1 MARRSVPAPPQDGL
15 LDLLSTAPRVE
26 TPEPIYGA
34 AEANVKWLKPPAGRH
49 LCTPCV
55 RAIHGKDDG
64 PSPQVATA
72 RRKGPNEE
80 LLLCPTHAIIMRE
93 LDDDA
98 EAKRKERVKAIGDRP
113 AASRTSGKK
122 HREHA

>member
-1 MARRSVPAPPQDGL
+1 MARRSAPPPAQDGF
-15 LDLLSTAPRVE
+15 LDLLATAPRVD

-34 AEANVKWLKPPAGRH
+34 AEANVSWPKMISGRH
-49 LCTPCV
+49 LCTLCV
-55 RAIHGKDDG
+55 RAIHGTTGG

-80 LLLCPTHAIIMRE
+80 LLLCPTHAITMRE
-93 LDDDA
+93 LDDKA
-98 EAKRKERVKAIGDRP
+98 EAERKERVRAAGERP
-113 AASRTSGKK
+113 AARAGANRR